1 MAAILLDL
9 FRRSRRRRVGWCN
22 FYPATCPRCRTYGK
36 ARQFRAMA
44 NEIAGKTEKNNVCRS
59 GKALDQGGGM
69 RGVLG
74 STAGSAVL
82 LAAMVASLGA
92 HPGAQAPATQP
103 TGPTFKGGVDLVT
116 IRAIVR
122 DPKGRPVT
130 SLTRDDFELLDNGT
144 PHPVLAV
151 EQDNGPVGLA
161 LLFDISGSMDVND
174 RFGRAREQGYFLLSG
189 LRNGEDEAAIYA
201 FDSRLHVIQPFTTEL
216 DRLRGTVTEFSRW
229 GMTSLHDAIASA
241 SRTMDTR
248 ATRRRALVVLTDGID
263 TGSKLTPSQVSA
275 IASSIDLPVYIVAL
289 VQEIDDPRQG
299 GGNQQLAGELAD
311 LARWTGGQLFVS
323 TSMSEASAVARQ
335 ITTELRQQYLI
346 AFEPGATPGWH
357 SVEVKVRRKGHT
369 VQARSGYVAGSAGPV
384 S

>member
-1 MAAILLDL
+1 MH
-9 FRRSRRRRVGWCN
+9 
-22 FYPATCPRCRTYGK
+22 
-36 ARQFRAMA
+36 
-44 NEIAGKTEKNNVCRS
+44 
-59 GKALDQGGGM
+59 
-69 RGVLG
+69 GVLRNVVTRAALL
-74 STAGSAVL
+74 TAAV
-82 LAAMVASLGA
+82 AGLGA
-92 HPGAQAPATQP
+92 GVAAQDTATQP
-103 TGPTFKGGVDLVT
+103 AGPTFKSGVDVVT
-116 IRAIVR
+116 IRAVVR
-122 DPKGRPVT
+122 DGKGRAVT
-130 SLTRDDFELLDNGT
+130 TLVKDDFELIDNGT
-144 PHPVLAV
+144 PHPVIAV

-189 LRNGEDEAAIYA
+189 LRNGEDEAAVYA
-201 FDSRLHVIQPFTTEL
+201 FDSRLHVVQPFTTEL
-216 DRLRGTVTEFSRW
+216 DKLRGTVTEFSRW

-275 IASSIDLPVYIVAL
+275 IASSIDLPVYIVAV
-289 VQEIDDPRQG
+289 VQSIDDPRAG

-323 TSMSEASAVARQ
+323 TSMSEASNVARQ
-335 ITTELRQQYLI
+335 ITSELRQQYLI

-369 VQARSGYVAGSAGPV
+369 VQARSGYVAGPAKPV

>member
-1 MAAILLDL
+1 VTTL
-9 FRRSRRRRVGWCN
+9 
-22 FYPATCPRCRTYGK
+22 T
-36 ARQFRAMA
+36 
-44 NEIAGKTEKNNVCRS
+44 KN
-59 GKALDQGGGM
+59 
-69 RGVLG
+69 
-74 STAGSAVL
+74 
-82 LAAMVASLGA
+82 
-92 HPGAQAPATQP
+92 
-103 TGPTFKGGVDLVT
+103 
-116 IRAIVR
+116 
-122 DPKGRPVT
+122 
-130 SLTRDDFELLDNGT
+130 DFELLDNGRA
-144 PHPVLAV
+144 HDVIAV

-216 DRLRGTVTEFSRW
+216 DRLRGSVTEFSRW

-241 SRTMDTR
+241 SRTMDAR

-263 TGSKLTPSQVSA
+263 TGSKLTPAQVSA
-275 IASSIDLPVYIVAL
+275 IASSIDLPVYIVAV
-289 VQEIDDPRQG
+289 VQSIDDPRTG
-299 GGNQQLAGELAD
+299 GSNQALAGELAD

-323 TSMSEASAVARQ
+323 TSMSEASNVARQ
-335 ITTELRQQYLI
+335 ITSELRQQYLI

-369 VQARSGYVAGSAGPV
+369 VQARSGYMAGSARPV

>member
-1 MAAILLDL
+1 
-9 FRRSRRRRVGWCN
+9 
-22 FYPATCPRCRTYGK
+22 
-36 ARQFRAMA
+36 
-44 NEIAGKTEKNNVCRS
+44 
-59 GKALDQGGGM
+59 M
-69 RGVLG
+69 RGFTGRGIRAGLAVFAL
-74 STAGSAVL
+74 SVNGSAL
-82 LAAMVASLGA
+82 VA
-92 HPGAQAPATQP
+92 QTPASQP
-103 TGPTFKGGVDLVT
+103 SSPTFKGGVELVT
-116 IRAIVR
+116 IRAVVR
-122 DPKGRPVT
+122 DGKGRAVT
-130 SLTRDDFELLDNGT
+130 TLAKADFELLDNGQAR
-144 PHPVLAV
+144 PVIAV

-201 FDSRLHVIQPFTTEL
+201 FDSRLHVIQPFTSEL

-263 TGSKLTPSQVSA
+263 TGSKLTPTQVSA
-275 IASSIDLPVYIVAL
+275 IASSIDLPVYIVAV
-289 VQEIDDPRQG
+289 VQSIDDPRSG
-299 GGNQQLAGELAD
+299 GSNQALAGELAD

-346 AFEPGATPGWH
+346 AVEPGTTPGWH

-369 VQARSGYVAGSAGPV
+369 VQARSGYVAGTGRPV